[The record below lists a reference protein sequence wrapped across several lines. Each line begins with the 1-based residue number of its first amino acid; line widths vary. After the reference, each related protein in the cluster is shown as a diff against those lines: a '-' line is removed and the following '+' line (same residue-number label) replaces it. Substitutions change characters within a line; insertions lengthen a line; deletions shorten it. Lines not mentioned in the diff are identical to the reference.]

1 LEFPSLPMVLHE
13 IEQHLSDIRD
23 SPDYE
28 FADVTDVIAVRE
40 CHQALE
46 EDLAILRRALGRE
59 FLQNRS
65 VLTIPQAKALEIESV
80 AKHFLTQRDVQLD
93 AEERASLMDLR
104 RIRFMTASEFLR
116 PYARLVEQIAK
127 RLEKIIAPVSYEG
140 DDPHLDPAPY
150 EGFFRSLVHVFRN
163 AVVHG
168 IESPEERM
176 QLGKPEEAM
185 ITCRLAITET
195 SFLLEIEDDGRGLDK
210 ECLRQKAITS
220 GRVEFS
226 GMDLNDPAALAR
238 LAALDGISSTNSV
251 DQFSGRGV
259 GLSSVMAEVT
269 RIGGKMEISSVLGH
283 GSIFRF
289 VCPLIESIEVV

>member
-1 LEFPSLPMVLHE
+1 MVLHE

-23 SPDYE
+23 NLDYE
-28 FADVTDVIAVRE
+28 FADVTNVISVRV

-65 VLTIPQAKALEIESV
+65 VLTIPQAKALELESL
-80 AKHFLTQRDVQLD
+80 AKHFLTQRDELLD
-93 AEERASLMDLR
+93 AEERAFLMGLR

-127 RLEKIIAPVSYEG
+127 RLEKNIAPVSYEG
-140 DDPHLDPAPY
+140 DDPHLDPVPY
-150 EGFFRSLVHVFRN
+150 ESFFRSLVHVFRN

-176 QLGKPEEAM
+176 QLNKPENAT
-185 ITCRLAITET
+185 ITCRLAVAET
-195 SFLLEIEDDGRGLDK
+195 SFLLEIEDDGRGIDK
-210 ECLRQKAITS
+210 ECLRQKAITF

-226 GMDLNDPAALAR
+226 SMDLDDPISLAR
-238 LAALDGISSTNSV
+238 LAALDGISSTKRV

-269 RIGGKMEISSVLGH
+269 HIGGRMEISSILGH
-283 GSIFRF
+283 GTIFRF
-289 VCPLIESIEVV
+289 ICPFIESIGGGQ